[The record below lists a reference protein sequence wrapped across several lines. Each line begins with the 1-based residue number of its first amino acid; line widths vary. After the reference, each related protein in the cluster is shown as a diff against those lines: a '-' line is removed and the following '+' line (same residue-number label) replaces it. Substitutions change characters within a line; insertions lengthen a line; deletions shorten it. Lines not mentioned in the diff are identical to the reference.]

1 MKQKGNNGYLLVFF
15 AGVLW
20 GTIGLFVKQLQ
31 RCGASPM
38 ETAFLRVF
46 FAFLM
51 MLALCVFHSGWRSLK
66 TDKRTTGV
74 CILLGVV
81 CHGVYNIFYSF
92 AVTMAGVSVSAVL
105 LNIAPVFTLL
115 CSGLC
120 FGERITKRKLIAI
133 AVNIL
138 GCVLTV
144 TNGKLNT
151 ASFSLPGILCGVG
164 AGLCYAM
171 TAVIG
176 RFAADRTN
184 PYVMSMYSY
193 LSAAIL
199 LFVWMQPWAQTHT
212 ISENA
217 LIWSSLYALIPTA
230 IAYILYYKGLQKI
243 RESSKVPVIASVET
257 VVAALVGILLY
268 HERLGVIGS
277 VGVLLVL
284 FSILLMNK
292 KEKHIGDT
300 TEGFTLH

>member
-20 GTIGLFVKQLQ
+20 GTIDLFVKQLQ
-31 RCGASPM
+31 CCGASPM

-199 LFVWMQPWAQTHT
+199 LFVWMQPWAQTQS
-212 ISENA
+212 ISENV
-217 LIWSSLYALIPTA
+217 LIWSALYALIPTA

-243 RESSKVPVIASVET
+243 RESCKVPVIASVET

-292 KEKHIGDT
+292 KENHIGDT
-300 TEGFTLH
+300 TEGFTSH

>member
-199 LFVWMQPWAQTHT
+199 LFVWMQLWAQTHS
-212 ISENA
+212 ISENV
-217 LIWSSLYALIPTA
+217 LIWSALYALIPTA

-292 KEKHIGDT
+292 KENHIGDT

>member
-115 CSGLC
+115 CSGL
-120 FGERITKRKLIAI
+120 
-133 AVNIL
+133 
-138 GCVLTV
+138 
-144 TNGKLNT
+144 
-151 ASFSLPGILCGVG
+151 
-164 AGLCYAM
+164 
-171 TAVIG
+171 
-176 RFAADRTN
+176 
-184 PYVMSMYSY
+184 
-193 LSAAIL
+193 
-199 LFVWMQPWAQTHT
+199 
-212 ISENA
+212 
-217 LIWSSLYALIPTA
+217 
-230 IAYILYYKGLQKI
+230 
-243 RESSKVPVIASVET
+243 
-257 VVAALVGILLY
+257 
-268 HERLGVIGS
+268 
-277 VGVLLVL
+277 
-284 FSILLMNK
+284 
-292 KEKHIGDT
+292 
-300 TEGFTLH
+300 

>member
-66 TDKRTTGV
+66 TDKRTIGV

-199 LFVWMQPWAQTHT
+199 LFVWMQPWAQTHS
-212 ISENA
+212 ISENV
-217 LIWSSLYALIPTA
+217 LIWSALYALIPTA
-230 IAYILYYKGLQKI
+230 IAYILL
-243 RESSKVPVIASVET
+243 
-257 VVAALVGILLY
+257 
-268 HERLGVIGS
+268 
-277 VGVLLVL
+277 
-284 FSILLMNK
+284 
-292 KEKHIGDT
+292 
-300 TEGFTLH
+300 